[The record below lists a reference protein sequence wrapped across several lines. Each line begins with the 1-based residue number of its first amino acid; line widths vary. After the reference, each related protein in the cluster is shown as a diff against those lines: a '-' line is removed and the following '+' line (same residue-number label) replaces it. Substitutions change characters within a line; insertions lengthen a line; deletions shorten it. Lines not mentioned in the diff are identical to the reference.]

1 MLCAAAR
8 ERKVAAEGSAH
19 ETVDDDAVYAHTTT
33 EDDAIH
39 SSFEDWCTLKVLS
52 SAAAATVIF
61 GEDDGAESKRLRAG
75 CETWAGRRL
84 LDRPAV
90 QEAAK
95 RVRARAPSRPRPA

>member
-8 ERKVAAEGSAH
+8 ARMVAAEASAH
-19 ETVDDDAVYAHTTT
+19 ETV

-39 SSFEDWCTLKVLS
+39 SSYKDWCTLKGLS
-52 SAAAATVIF
+52 AKAAYKVIF